1 MRARARACVYKPS
14 TFPIQTVKLRVKRK
28 AVIYNNKSFSPGT
41 AAVRPGTLKKTW
53 KRSIEYYAVADF
65 RRLKTS

>member
-28 AVIYNNKSFSPGT
+28 AVISNKKNSPGT
-41 AAVRPGTLKKTW
+41 LENTW
-53 KRSIEYYAVADF
+53 KCFIEYCVVADF